1 MVDESLGKELYDHRG
16 DSGKMWPDWPGENMN
31 LVTYTEHAGV
41 VQALH
46 SKLLDYIQLPKV

>member
-16 DSGKMWPDWPGENMN
+16 DSGKMWLDWPGKNMN